1 MIREFNISDLDIIM
15 AIWLDENIKA
25 HSFISP
31 QYWYGNF
38 DYVKSV
44 LPNAEIYVYVD
55 GDNVT
60 GFIGLNGSYIEGIFV
75 KSGSQHKGI
84 GTDLLNCAKQKYD
97 ELTLSV
103 YSKNMKAVRFY
114 LKNGFEKIDENI
126 DLNTSETE
134 FTMTWRKEK

>member
-1 MIREFNISDLDIIM
+1 M
-15 AIWLDENIKA
+15 
-25 HSFISP
+25 
-31 QYWYGNF
+31 
-38 DYVKSV
+38 
-44 LPNAEIYVYVD
+44 PNAEIYVYAD

-75 KSGSQHKGI
+75 KSGSQHKGA

>member
-1 MIREFNISDLDIIM
+1 MIREFDISDLDIAM

-31 QYWYGNF
+31 QYWHKNY

-44 LPNAEIYVYVD
+44 LPNAEIYVCAD
-55 GDNVT
+55 GENVT

-75 KSGSQHKGI
+75 KSGSQHKGA

-103 YSKNMKAVRFY
+103 YRKNAEAIRFY
-114 LKNGFEKIDENI
+114 LKNGFEIIDENI
-126 DLNTSETE
+126 DLNTNETE
-134 FTMTWRKEK
+134 FTMMWRKGK

>member
-25 HSFISP
+25 HSFIHP

-44 LPNAEIYVYVD
+44 LPNAEIYVYAD

-60 GFIGLNGSYIEGIFV
+60 GFIGLNGSYIV
-75 KSGSQHKGI
+75 
-84 GTDLLNCAKQKYD
+84 
-97 ELTLSV
+97 
-103 YSKNMKAVRFY
+103 
-114 LKNGFEKIDENI
+114 
-126 DLNTSETE
+126 
-134 FTMTWRKEK
+134 

>member
-1 MIREFNISDLDIIM
+1 MIREFKSTDLDIVM

-31 QYWYGNF
+31 QYWQKNY

-44 LPNAEIYVYVD
+44 LPGAEIYVFAD
-55 GDNVT
+55 DENVT

-75 KSGSQHKGI
+75 KSDSQHKGI
-84 GTDLLNCAKQKYD
+84 GTDLINCAKQKYN

-103 YSKNMKAVRFY
+103 YCKNAKAVGFY
-114 LKNGFEKIDENI
+114 IKKGFKITEKSIYKSTNE
-126 DLNTSETE
+126 EE
-134 FTMTWRKEK
+134 YTMTWKKEK

>member
-1 MIREFNISDLDIIM
+1 MIREFNISDLDIVM
-15 AIWLDENIKA
+15 TIWLDENIKA

-31 QYWYGNF
+31 QYWYENF

-44 LPNAEIYVYVD
+44 LPNAEIYVYAD
-55 GDNVT
+55 DDNVT

-75 KSGSQHKGI
+75 KSGSQHKGA

-114 LKNGFEKIDENI
+114 LKNGFEKTDENI
-126 DLNTSETE
+126 DLNTNETE